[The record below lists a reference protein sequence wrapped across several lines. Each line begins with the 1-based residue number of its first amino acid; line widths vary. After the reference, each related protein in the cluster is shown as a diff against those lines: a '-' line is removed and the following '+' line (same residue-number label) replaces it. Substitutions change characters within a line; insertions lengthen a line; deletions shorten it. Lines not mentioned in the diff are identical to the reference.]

1 MNPTLTFQTGSEIE
15 LFVITFP
22 APNSLKLVP
31 YLGTMLLVFQQ
42 KRGLLLSYREEH
54 FDDNLRE

>member
-31 YLGTMLLVFQQ
+31 
-42 KRGLLLSYREEH
+42 
-54 FDDNLRE
+54 